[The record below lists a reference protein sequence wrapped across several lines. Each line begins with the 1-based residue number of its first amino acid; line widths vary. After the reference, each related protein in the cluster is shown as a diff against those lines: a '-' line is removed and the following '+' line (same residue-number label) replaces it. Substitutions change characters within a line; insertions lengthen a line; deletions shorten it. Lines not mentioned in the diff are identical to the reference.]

1 VTTPAPRRA
10 LIPLLALFFVSGGAG
25 LLYEVLW
32 MRRLTLVFG
41 ATQPAVATIL
51 ASFMLGLAIGA
62 AIGGRVADRRTDL
75 LRIYGLLELGIAA
88 YALVFPTL
96 VRGGTRIYQGLFEAE
111 TVEYWSSQALHGVLM
126 GGLVLLPTIAMG
138 ATLPLVV
145 RWATDRLS
153 TVGARGGVLYGFNTA
168 GAVVGVWAA
177 GFVLLPWLGVRG
189 SELLGVFAN
198 ATVGVVALIWAA
210 RTRSE
215 APAAVEDDR
224 EERREEAELL
234 DIEPDPD
241 LDGDRGARFAAMVP
255 WVLGISGACSM
266 IFEVAWTR
274 FLALILGSSVYA
286 FTLMLTAFL
295 LGHASGALVSASRL
309 DRPGHRPSRTL
320 AIALLGAGT
329 SAFATNHLFRFLPFW
344 YVDAYGLIG
353 GHDAGL
359 WFVHG
364 AIAILIMTPTTFF
377 IGMLFPVGLR
387 LAARTSGGVA
397 RDVARVYTANTLGAV
412 VGSPL
417 AGFVLIPV
425 IGIQD
430 AIRVAV
436 LLQLATAAAVFAS
449 RASVVARRW
458 GMAAAVAV
466 ASLVL
471 VAAPPWDPLLMSAG
485 MYKYVS
491 DLSDTSHE
499 AVRNFAVS
507 DYDLLFY
514 EEGRTSVVTVAR
526 SVGSENIWLAN
537 NGKVDASST
546 VDMPTQV
553 LLGRLPYLVRPDAKS
568 TLVVGLAS
576 GVTAGSVAREP
587 SLERIDVLEIEPAV
601 IEASHFFDGV
611 NGRPLDDPRVTAIG
625 NDARNHLV
633 LVDEPYDVI
642 INEPSNPWITGV
654 SNLFTREYLE
664 LGKDRLTEGGVFV
677 QWAQIY
683 GMGTDDL
690 RSLLATFADAF
701 PHVLLFTTVTDAD
714 LILLGSEAPITP
726 DLAVVARRL
735 AIPAIGE
742 DLARI
747 GVYEPHDVLPL
758 LLLDRESILEVAADA
773 PLNTDDNVR
782 IEFSAPLH
790 IHYSTQEKNSEI
802 LLAAGKGA
810 WPLYRDGFED
820 EGDAADFLTDLGEAL
835 ERKEMWVRA
844 AVAYRDALELRPS
857 RVELRDR
864 VARIRALLADAVRQ
878 EQEAAKR
885 EERERRARTGGR

>member
-1 VTTPAPRRA
+1 MTDPVAPRRA

-51 ASFMLGLAIGA
+51 AAFMLGLALGA
-62 AIGGRVADRRTDL
+62 AIGGRIADRRSDL
-75 LRIYGLLELGIAA
+75 LRLYGLLELGIAA
-88 YALVFPTL
+88 YALAFPSL
-96 VRGGTRIYQGLFEAE
+96 VRGGTHVYRFFFEAE
-111 TVEYWSSQALHGVLM
+111 TVQYWSSQALHGVLM

-153 TVGARGGVLYGFNTA
+153 AVGARGGVLYGFNTA

-189 SELLGVFAN
+189 SELLGAVAN
-198 ATVGVVALIWAA
+198 AMVGCVALVWSA
-210 RTRSE
+210 RSRAT
-215 APAAVEDDR
+215 AVEDDR
-224 EERREEAELL
+224 QERLEEAELL
-234 DIEPDPD
+234 EIEPDPD
-241 LDGDRGARFAAMVP
+241 LAGDRGARLARLVP
-255 WVLGISGACSM
+255 WVLAISGACSM

-295 LGHASGALVSASRL
+295 LGHASGALVSAARL
-309 DRPGHRPSRTL
+309 RRPGHRASRTL
-320 AIALLGAGT
+320 TIALLGAGI

-353 GHDAGL
+353 GHDTGL

-364 AIAILIMTPTTFF
+364 AIAVLVMTPTTFF

-387 LAARTSGGVA
+387 LAARTSSGVA

-412 VGSPL
+412 FGSPL

-430 AIRVAV
+430 AIRVAI
-436 LLQLATAAAVFAS
+436 LLQLATAA
-449 RASVVARRW
+449 VVASTRAVRAARRL
-458 GMAAAVAV
+458 GVGLAAAFGA
-466 ASLVL
+466 LVL
-471 VAAPPWDPLLMSAG
+471 FAAPPWDPLLMSAG

-553 LLGRLPYLVRPDAKS
+553 LLGRLPYLVRPDAES

-576 GVTAGSVAREP
+576 GVTAGSVAKEP
-587 SLERIDVLEIEPAV
+587 GLQRIDVLEIEPAV

-633 LVDEPYDVI
+633 LVDRPYDVI

-664 LGKDRLTEGGVFV
+664 LGKARLTEGGVFV

-690 RSLLATFADAF
+690 RSLLATVADAF
-701 PHVLLFTTVTDAD
+701 EHVLLFTTVTDAD
-714 LILLGSEAPITP
+714 LIMLGSDAPITP
-726 DLAVVARRL
+726 DLDVVARRL
-735 AIPAIGE
+735 GIPAIGE

-747 GVYEPHDVLPL
+747 GVYEPFDVLPL
-758 LLLDRESILEVAADA
+758 LLLDRDDILKVAGDA
-773 PLNTDDNVR
+773 PINTDDNVR

-790 IHYSTQEKNSEI
+790 IHYSTQEKNSAM
-802 LLAAGKGA
+802 LLEAGRGA
-810 WPLYRDGFED
+810 WPLYRDRFD
-820 EGDAADFLTDLGEAL
+820 DDGDAADFLTELGEAL
-835 ERKEMWVRA
+835 ERKELWVRA
-844 AVAYRDALELRPS
+844 AVAYRDALELRPG
-857 RVELRDR
+857 RTELRDR
-864 VARIRALLADAVRQ
+864 VARIRDYLADAVRQ
-878 EQEAAKR
+878 EKEAAER
-885 EERERRARTGGR
+885 EERERRARTRGR

>member
-1 VTTPAPRRA
+1 VTPPFAPRRA
-10 LIPLLALFFVSGGAG
+10 LIPLLALFFFSGAAS

-51 ASFMLGLAIGA
+51 AAFMLGLAIGA
-62 AIGGRVADRRTDL
+62 ALGGRVADRRSDL
-75 LRIYGLLELGIAA
+75 LRIYGFLELGIAA

-96 VRGGTRIYQGLFEAE
+96 VAGCTIVYQALFEAE
-111 TVEYWSSQALHGVLM
+111 SVQYWSSQALHGVLM

-153 TVGARGGVLYGFNTA
+153 SVGARGGVLYGFNTA
-168 GAVVGVWAA
+168 GAVFGVWAA

-189 SELLGVFAN
+189 SEL
-198 ATVGVVALIWAA
+198 VGVGANVLVGIIALVWSA
-210 RTRSE
+210 RTTTQ
-215 APAAVEDDR
+215 AVEDDR
-224 EERREEAELL
+224 EERQEEYGLL
-234 DIEPDPD
+234 DIEEDPD
-241 LDGDRGARFAAMVP
+241 LAGDRGIRLAGLVP
-255 WVLGISGACSM
+255 WVLGVSGACSM

-295 LGHASGALVSASRL
+295 LGHAAGALVSSAMLRSPKSRPL
-309 DRPGHRPSRTL
+309 RTMNL
-320 AIALLGAGT
+320 ALFGAGI
-329 SAFATNHLFRFLPFW
+329 SAFGTNHLFQFLPYW
-344 YVDAYGLIG
+344 YVDAYALIG

-364 AIAILIMTPTTFF
+364 AIAVLVMTPTTFF
-377 IGMLFPVGLR
+377 IGMLFPIGLR
-387 LAARTSGGVA
+387 LVSRTSQGVA
-397 RDVARVYTANTLGAV
+397 RDVARVYSANTFGAV

-417 AGFVLIPV
+417 AGFLLIPV

-430 AIRVAV
+430 AIRLAV
-436 LLQLATAAAVFAS
+436 LLQLSAAAVVSWQRVSLPARRFGTAAAAGL
-449 RASVVARRW
+449 A
-458 GMAAAVAV
+458 G
-466 ASLVL
+466 LVL
-471 VAAPPWDPLLMSAG
+471 LAAPPWDPLLMSAG

-526 SVGSENIWLAN
+526 SVGTENIWLAN

-587 SLERIDVLEIEPAV
+587 GLERIDVLEIEPAV

-633 LVDEPYDVI
+633 LVDTPYDVI

-664 LGKDRLTEGGVFV
+664 LGKSRLTEGGVFV

-683 GMGTDDL
+683 GMGKDDL
-690 RSLLATFADAF
+690 KSLLATFADAF

-714 LILLGSEAPITP
+714 LIMLGSEQPITP
-726 DLAVVARRL
+726 DLDVVASRL
-735 AIPAIGE
+735 RIPAIGE

-758 LLLDRESILEVAADA
+758 LLLDRDSVLEAAGDA
-773 PLNTDDNVR
+773 PMNTDDNVR

-790 IHYSTQEKNSEI
+790 IHYSTQARNSEM
-802 LLAAGKGA
+802 LLAVGKGA
-810 WPLYRDGFED
+810 WPLYRDSFED
-820 EGDAADFLTDLGEAL
+820 TGAAADFLTRLGEAL

-844 AVAYRDALELRPS
+844 AVAYRDALELRPE
-857 RVELRDR
+857 RVDLTQR
-864 VARIRALLADAVRQ
+864 VGRIRGLLADAVRQ
-878 EQEAAKR
+878 EQAEQKR
-885 EERERRARTGGR
+885 EERERQARTGGR